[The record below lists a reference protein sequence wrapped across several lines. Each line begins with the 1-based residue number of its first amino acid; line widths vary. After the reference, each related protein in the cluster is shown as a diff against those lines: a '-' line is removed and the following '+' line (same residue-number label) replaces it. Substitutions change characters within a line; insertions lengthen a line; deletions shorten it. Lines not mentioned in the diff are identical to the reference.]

1 LTPTDDFTNLVY
13 ERPASTTQL
22 PEITF
27 DNSVS
32 GINEKIMG
40 RIQSLMSL
48 SFGDPAAFTLS
59 TDLSGLSFIYN
70 KLDSTFTNTF
80 IVCFG
85 HDGLYILG
93 SNGDL
98 TAKGHP
104 PSSVFY
110 MQSNGYYSDLRS
122 TSYLQ
127 TIPSSKDIVVYSKY
141 GHSSAF
147 VVAYLRLLGYNAKS
161 LLFGAGWR
169 ESLPGAYLQN
179 YPYDTGN

>member
-1 LTPTDDFTNLVY
+1 
-13 ERPASTTQL
+13 
-22 PEITF
+22 
-27 DNSVS
+27 
-32 GINEKIMG
+32 
-40 RIQSLMSL
+40 
-48 SFGDPAAFTLS
+48 
-59 TDLSGLSFIYN
+59 
-70 KLDSTFTNTF
+70 
-80 IVCFG
+80 
-85 HDGLYILG
+85 LG